1 MCIFAA
7 DFRRSGLARR
17 NSHASLACRHSSS
30 ILEATSFSDGYKEYL
45 REKNKKIDVLD
56 ILDTLETLK
65 ILIIKPKPRVRQADR
80 IDQRHVVVEATA
92 AFALPTN

>member
-30 ILEATSFSDGYKEYL
+30 ILEPTRFSDGIQGIRYAI
-45 REKNKKIDVLD
+45 KNEKIDVLE
-56 ILDTLETLK
+56 ILDTLE
-65 ILIIKPKPRVRQADR
+65 
-80 IDQRHVVVEATA
+80 H
-92 AFALPTN
+92 

>member
-30 ILEATSFSDGYKEYL
+30 ILEATSFSDGDEGIPTRKKP
-45 REKNKKIDVLD
+45 RKIDVLE

-65 ILIIKPKPRVRQADR
+65 ILIIKPK
-80 IDQRHVVVEATA
+80 
-92 AFALPTN
+92 F

>member
-1 MCIFAA
+1 MRIFAA

-30 ILEATSFSDGYKEYL
+30 ILEATSFSDGDEGIPL
-45 REKNKKIDVLD
+45 CGGTRKNEKIDVLE

-65 ILIIKPKPRVRQADR
+65 ILIIKPK
-80 IDQRHVVVEATA
+80 
-92 AFALPTN
+92 F

>member
-45 REKNKKIDVLD
+45 RDKKRENRCPRNSRYSRD
-56 ILDTLETLK
+56 IEN
-65 ILIIKPKPRVRQADR
+65 P
-80 IDQRHVVVEATA
+80 
-92 AFALPTN
+92 NY